1 MSVHGIIWDKE
12 EVKMEENNTTETT
25 EQPQEPVYSQVSM
38 EYVNKQVKKARKKG
52 FIQGFFL
59 TLGILLLTLGIK
71 TGISIIGMIK
81 DGSLYSKIFGASS
94 DSVLDSESIDKLNNL
109 YGLIENTYIEDVDKE
124 TLQEGLYKGLLEAL
138 DDPYSVYYNQ
148 EEYAEMMEGTS
159 GTFEGI
165 GAYLTQDPETNEI
178 KVVKPIKD
186 SPAEKAGMLM
196 DDVIVEV
203 DGENVSGQDLNL
215 VVSKLRGPKGTEV
228 KVGVTR
234 KDEKEIIYFDIR
246 RAEINS
252 ISVEHEMLEDKIGYI
267 QIMDFA
273 DDTANQFNE
282 AMDDLE
288 DQGMEKLIIDLRSNG
303 GGFVDISVQVA
314 DRLIMDGVIV
324 SVKDRN
330 GLSFSYED
338 KGDDSY
344 LKIPCVFL
352 VDGNTASASEI
363 LTGAIKDNGLATI
376 IGTKTFGKGITQMII
391 PLEDGSGVKI
401 TNSKYYSPNGE
412 NIHEKG
418 IEPDIVVEFDADKY
432 KKDGEDNQLQAA
444 IDYLEKEGD

>member
-1 MSVHGIIWDKE
+1 
-12 EVKMEENNTTETT
+12 MEENNTTETI
-25 EQPQEPVYSQVSM
+25 EQPQEPVYSQVSI
-38 EYVNKQVKKARKKG
+38 EYVEKQVKKARKKG
-52 FIQGFFL
+52 LIQGFFL
-59 TLGILLLTLGIK
+59 TLGILLLALGIK
-71 TGISIIGMIK
+71 TSISVVRMIK
-81 DGSLYSKIFGASS
+81 DGSWYSKVFGVSS
-94 DSVLDSESIDKLNNL
+94 DSVLDRETIDKLNNL
-109 YGLIENTYIEDVDKE
+109 YGLIKGTYIEDVDKE

-138 DDPYSVYYNQ
+138 DDPYSVYYNK

-186 SPAEKAGMLM
+186 SPAESVGMLA

-203 DGENVSGQDLNL
+203 DGENVNGQDLNL

-228 KVGVTR
+228 RVGVTR
-234 KDEKEIIYFDIR
+234 KDSKDIIYFDIKR
-246 RAEINS
+246 DEINAV
-252 ISVEHEMLEDKIGYI
+252 SVEHEMLEDKIGYI

-314 DRLIMDGVIV
+314 DRLIKDGVIV

-330 GLSFSYED
+330 GLSYSYED
-338 KGDDSY
+338 KGDDEY

-376 IGTKTFGKGITQMII
+376 IGTKTFGKGITQII
-391 PLEDGSGVKI
+391 TPLEDGSGVKI
-401 TNSKYYSPNGE
+401 TNSRYYSPKGE

-418 IEPDIVVEFDADKY
+418 IEPDIVVEFDAEKY
-432 KKDGEDNQLQAA
+432 KKDGTDNQLDAA
-444 IDYLEKEGD
+444 IDYLKKEGD